1 MSRSARLFRLADE
14 TSAAPA
20 KLSLLPLR
28 FVRKDTGMEL
38 YRIGSILLDV
48 SIGTMV
54 IGAVIRLMLALTYFK
69 RNGSR
74 TLNEGQRKTL
84 RRIIIPVA
92 VIGLLL
98 AVAACIL
105 LLI

>member
-1 MSRSARLFRLADE
+1 
-14 TSAAPA
+14 
-20 KLSLLPLR
+20 
-28 FVRKDTGMEL
+28 MEL

-48 SIGTMV
+48 SISTLV
-54 IGAVIRLMLALTYFK
+54 LGAVIRLVLALTYFK

-74 TLNEGQRKTL
+74 TLNDAQRKTL
-84 RRIIIPVA
+84 RRIIVPVA

>member
-1 MSRSARLFRLADE
+1 M
-14 TSAAPA
+14 
-20 KLSLLPLR
+20 
-28 FVRKDTGMEL
+28 
-38 YRIGSILLDV
+38 LDV
-48 SIGTMV
+48 SIGT
-54 IGAVIRLMLALTYFK
+54 ILLSALIRLILAFTYFR

-74 TLNEGQRKTL
+74 TLNDAQRKTL
-84 RRIIIPVA
+84 RRIIVPVA

>member
-1 MSRSARLFRLADE
+1 M
-14 TSAAPA
+14 
-20 KLSLLPLR
+20 
-28 FVRKDTGMEL
+28 
-38 YRIGSILLDV
+38 LDV
-48 SIGTMV
+48 SISTLV
-54 IGAVIRLMLALTYFK
+54 LGAVIRLVLALTYFK

-74 TLNEGQRKTL
+74 TLNDAQRKTL
-84 RRIIIPVA
+84 RRIIVPVA